1 MTTAPTAP
9 PTIAPVLEVLVEVS
23 TGGDDGDVK
32 VVAIGLEDDGDVKAV
47 IIGFED
53 DGDVKAVALGFKL
66 DSLLREEIE
75 FCTLA
80 STDVTLKEPSVVS
93 GALSQFKAAN
103 PAGRLN

>member
-9 PTIAPVLEVLVEVS
+9 PTVAPVLEVLVEVS
-23 TGGDDGDVK
+23 TGEGDGDVK
-32 VVAIGLEDDGDVKAV
+32 VVAIGLEDDGDEAV